1 MLLVDRTIGAAA
13 LLGVLGLAT
22 GCSFYMRPPPDS
34 ATLPVSCTSSR
45 AAPIGDTVGAGIL
58 FTLAI
63 IGLGNW
69 LTGSTCEEGN
79 SFCITD
85 PKKDGRTVLLI
96 TAPPAVVFGI
106 AAGVGYTRA
115 ARCREM
121 KDASGRIAPEAM

>member
-1 MLLVDRTIGAAA
+1 MQLVDRTIGAAT
-13 LLGVLGLAT
+13 LLGVLGFGT
-22 GCSFYMRPPPDS
+22 GCSFFMRPPPDS
-34 ATLPVSCTSSR
+34 ATPPVSCTSSR

-58 FTLAI
+58 VTLAI

-69 LTGSTCEEGN
+69 LTGSTCEGN

-85 PKKDGRTVLLI
+85 NQKDGRTVFLI
-96 TAPPAVVFGI
+96 TAPPAAVFGI

-121 KDASGRIAPEAM
+121 KDASRRIAPEAM